1 MTVDN
6 PFTIPGLFG
15 KKSSYGDY
23 IESTCPATIPYG
35 TPMVK
40 DDCGED
46 TCYNCSYKYVVQY
59 ITSTWVMSQIKSGT
73 KSCYYRCF
81 GIYDTYNSPKTEEDK
96 ILIRDAAICF
106 TLCNLGQQYIFQH
119 LSEFGLDEGDL
130 SQDGIDEWFHCPGPT
145 MTSTCVGGYANTH
158 NPDSWKCPDCAGFVM
173 NTPFGNRQMNGFKCS
188 GGYPKCFPYNDNW
201 KAKNPVSKTGFLRMA
216 VAAKFFIGER
226 RGGFR
231 AAFFISFWG
240 TVTGNICTFVPVVL

>member
-35 TPMVK
+35 TPRVK

-46 TCYNCSYKYVVQY
+46 TCYNCSYKDVVQY
-59 ITSTWVMSQIKSGT
+59 ITSTWTMSQIKSGT
-73 KSCYYRCF
+73 KNCYYRCS

-119 LSEFGLDEGDL
+119 LSEFGLDEWDL

-145 MTSTCVGGYANTH
+145 MTSTCVGGYANTY
-158 NPDSWKCPDCAGFVM
+158 NPDSWKCPDCTAFVM

-201 KAKNPVSKTGFLRMA
+201 
-216 VAAKFFIGER
+216 
-226 RGGFR
+226 
-231 AAFFISFWG
+231 
-240 TVTGNICTFVPVVL
+240 